1 MRKERSVIASLQNL
15 GLPADTAFKLLTH
28 PQIDVAYS
36 SSDILEGLF
45 DASDRLEDGGLVL
58 WLNDIETDER
68 YSSWKSSVFSVL
80 SLLSFIP
87 RSPSRSAI

>member
-1 MRKERSVIASLQNL
+1 MRKERSVITSLQNL

-28 PQIDVAYS
+28 PQIDAAYS

-45 DASDRLEDGGLVL
+45 DASDRTEDGGLII

-68 YSSWKSSVFSVL
+68 YSSWKPSVFSVR
-80 SLLSFIP
+80 SLLP
-87 RSPSRSAI
+87 SPPHSHLR